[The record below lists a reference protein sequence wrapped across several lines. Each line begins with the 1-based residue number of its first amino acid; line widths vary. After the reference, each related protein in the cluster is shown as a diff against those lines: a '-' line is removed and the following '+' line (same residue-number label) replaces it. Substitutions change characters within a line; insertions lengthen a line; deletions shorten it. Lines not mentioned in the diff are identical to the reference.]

1 MWIRRFSRVTVCF
14 AALVTASACAFTP
27 HEVSIT
33 AEPSTTPSS
42 IGDGVSVAFKV
53 VDDRDDLVV
62 GQRGAGMQGADIT
75 ANGIIPAI
83 EKELKEGIEAKG
95 FRIVSMGDAADADF
109 EANLRAFKFFLETGF
124 WTGAEN
130 TNVAIRVDAKKLDR
144 EFVGMYR
151 SNSEERTLVV
161 PDGEAIDTKLSAAL
175 SEVLTDILEDR
186 ELMKFL
192 AQ

>member
-1 MWIRRFSRVTVCF
+1 
-14 AALVTASACAFTP
+14 
-27 HEVSIT
+27 
-33 AEPSTTPSS
+33 
-42 IGDGVSVAFKV
+42 
-53 VDDRDDLVV
+53 
-62 GQRGAGMQGADIT
+62 MQGADIT

-144 EFVGMYR
+144 EFVRMYR

-186 ELMKFL
+186 ELMKIL